1 LGQGARVLVEMEGT
15 RMDGGLV
22 NWTDRPV
29 ALKV

>member
-1 LGQGARVLVEMEGT
+1 VEMEGT